1 MNIMKLQL
9 NTPVLTLSLALGVL
23 FSSCSR
29 NEEELGAIKKDQ
41 PVEVTVGVAARQPG
55 NSIQVS
61 GRVESKETAVISTRV
76 MGFITSVKVKAGDNI
91 KAGQLLATISSA
103 DILAKKGQAQ
113 AMLSEATAAL
123 VDAKKDYERFAQL
136 YEQNSAS
143 KKEFENATLHY
154 TSMKAK
160 VEAAQQ
166 MENEADAMLAYTN
179 LRAPFSGVVTQK
191 YVDAG
196 SMANPGMPI
205 LAIEQKGNYMVTAS
219 VSEKD
224 IVRVKEGTVAV
235 VLVKSSGQLIQGTVS
250 EVSPSSQLSGGQ
262 FGIKVN
268 FPEGEKS
275 GLYSG
280 MHVNV
285 TIQGAGSGSEGDKI
299 LIPSSAIVSNDQ
311 LTGLF
316 TITEDQTAMLRWIR
330 LGKTQGD
337 QVEILSGL
345 RNDEKFI
352 LTSEGKLYNGVPVR
366 VK

>member
-1 MNIMKLQL
+1 MKIKF
-9 NTPVLTLSLALGVL
+9 NTPVLTLSIALGAL
-23 FSSCSR
+23 FASCSG
-29 NEEELGAIKKDQ
+29 NEQAQGVTKKEQ
-41 PVEVTVGVAARQPG
+41 PVAVTVGVAARQSG
-55 NSIQVS
+55 SSIQVS

-76 MGFITSVKVKAGDNI
+76 MGFITSVNVKVGDNI
-91 KAGQLLATISSA
+91 QKGQLLATISSA

-113 AMLSEATAAL
+113 AMLSEATVAL

-136 YEQNSAS
+136 YAQNSAS

-154 TSMKAK
+154 NLMKAK

-166 MENEADAMLAYTN
+166 MQNEADAMLAYTN
-179 LRAPFSGVVTQK
+179 LRATFSGVVTQK

-205 LAIEQKGNYMVTAS
+205 LVIEQKANYQVSSS

-224 IVRVKEGTVAV
+224 IVRVHEGALAT
-235 VLVKSSGQLIQGTVS
+235 VLVKSSGQLIQGTVT
-250 EVSPSSQLSGGQ
+250 EVSPSSQYSGGQ
-262 FGIKVN
+262 YSIKVN
-268 FPEGEKS
+268 LAEQEKS
-275 GLYSG
+275 GLHSG
-280 MHVNV
+280 MYVNV
-285 TIQGAGSGSEGDKI
+285 TIRGEGSQPEGNKI

-316 TITEDQTAMLRWIR
+316 TITDDQTAMLRWVR
-330 LGKTQGD
+330 LGKAQGNE
-337 QVEILSGL
+337 VEVLSGL

-352 LTSEGKLYNGVPVR
+352 LTSEGKLYNGVPVT

>member
-1 MNIMKLQL
+1 MKIQF
-9 NTPVLTLSLALGVL
+9 NTPVLTLSLALAVL
-23 FSSCSR
+23 LASCSG
-29 NEEELGAIKKDQ
+29 NEHDQGMTKTDQ
-41 PVEVTVGVAARQPG
+41 PVSVTVGVAARQSG

-61 GRVESKETAVISTRV
+61 GRVESKETAMISTRV
-76 MGFITSVKVKAGDNI
+76 MGFITNVSVKAGD
-91 KAGQLLATISSA
+91 KVQKGQLLASISSA

-136 YEQNSAS
+136 YEQSSAS

-154 TSMKAK
+154 NSMKAK

-166 MENEADAMLAYTN
+166 MQHEADAMLAYTN
-179 LRAPFSGVVTQK
+179 LRAPFSGVITQK
-191 YVDAG
+191 YADAG

-205 LAIEQKGNYMVTAS
+205 LVIEQVGKYQVNAS

-224 IVRVKEGTVAV
+224 IARVREGAPAMV
-235 VLVKSSGQLIQGTVS
+235 VVKSSGNLIQGTVA
-250 EVSPSSQLSGGQ
+250 EVSPSSQFSGGQ
-262 FGIKVN
+262 YSIKVN
-268 FPEGEKS
+268 LPEGEKS

-280 MHVNV
+280 MYVNV
-285 TIQGAGSGSEGDKI
+285 TINAAGSESEDNKI
-299 LIPSSAIVSNDQ
+299 LIPATAIVSMDQ

-316 TITEDQTAMLRWIR
+316 TITDDQTAMLRWIR

-345 RNDEKFI
+345 RSDEKFI
-352 LTSEGKLYNGVPVR
+352 LTSEGKLYNGVPVT